1 MGHGPIKPAAPNP
14 AIATRLRGGH
24 QRRGSASRSV
34 RRFCVPPMIISPLPD
49 VPDIIQ
55 TLAKWFYDEW
65 HDFDRRSVEF
75 IANQLSENFNR
86 DSIPITF
93 VGHRNS
99 ELLGSVSLELSDLPR
114 FDHLSPWLAS
124 LYVHASFRGQGVGRT
139 LVRH

>member
-1 MGHGPIKPAAPNP
+1 
-14 AIATRLRGGH
+14 
-24 QRRGSASRSV
+24 
-34 RRFCVPPMIISPLPD
+34 MIISPLAD